1 MRSDKREAGA
11 IEEAEEGMRRG
22 GHEGRGDD
30 RTSAHGEVSI
40 DGEFNLTQRS
50 TSQHNKN

>member
-22 GHEGRGDD
+22 GHEG